1 MAYKIYMKSF
11 IVVLRGIFACELNKT
26 YTYFNQFRLESDLYF
41 LMQDLVRI
49 TNTMC
54 IFVVIFNNK
63 LDYFV
68 Y

>member
-1 MAYKIYMKSF
+1 MVYKIYMKSF

-26 YTYFNQFRLESDLYF
+26 YTYFNQFWLESDLYF